1 MKVLSNSNPDPHGRL
16 GRFATAH
23 RACGWALLLSSL
35 MGLLVA
41 SFGCNRSQPY
51 LVSSPSGFLSAGA
64 GSGASPTV
72 PAATAA
78 GSTPGAAAAGSASL
92 GPNAYAAQMAELER
106 RAKLLDENNRQL
118 HTQLAQSQQ
127 QMQLYKERSD
137 LMQRQLSDMSGQLQQ
152 AKIASSRTAPP
163 STSSASPSTSLASP
177 STSLASP
184 STSSAT
190 PSTLSKSPPTDS
202 TRRSGA
208 RLTANTSGGVTPDGL
223 KSLGYEVEVKNG
235 VVRLRIPSDQLFQS
249 GSAQPTT
256 SAAGILDRVAEV
268 IKTDYP
274 KQRIAIEGHTDNAPL
289 YGGTYSTSHQLASA
303 QTNAVFEHLT
313 KRNQIPQAQLFT
325 LAHGSNYPLMD
336 NQTPAGRASNR
347 RIEFVIYTETY

>member
-16 GRFATAH
+16 GRFATAR

-152 AKIASSRTAPP
+152 AKLASSRTAPP
-163 STSSASPSTSLASP
+163 STSSASPSTS
-177 STSLASP
+177 
-184 STSSAT
+184 SAT
-190 PSTLSKSPPTDS
+190 PSTLSKSTPTDS